1 MAMARS
7 LMSVIP
13 GEWVLLSSIENLK
26 RDPESLSDWRTLT
39 NEASYNL
46 NLLLSSRV
54 SFKSWQYFEFSL
66 LARDDRENCKVV
78 AKRCNPKL

>member
-13 GEWVLLSSIENLK
+13 GGWVSLSSIENLK
-26 RDPESLSDWRTLT
+26 RDPESLSGWRTLT

-46 NLLLSSRV
+46 NLLLRSRV
-54 SFKSWQYFEFSL
+54 SFK
-66 LARDDRENCKVV
+66 
-78 AKRCNPKL
+78 